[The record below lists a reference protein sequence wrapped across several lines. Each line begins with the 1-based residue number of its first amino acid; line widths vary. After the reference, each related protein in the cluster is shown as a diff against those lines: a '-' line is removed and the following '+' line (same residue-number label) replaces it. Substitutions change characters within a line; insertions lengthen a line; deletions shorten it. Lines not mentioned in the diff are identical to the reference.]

1 MKTLQA
7 SKYLLLAILLI
18 PGISNARL
26 NDDNKTAKKKEPDM
40 YIAQNNK
47 ETVRKLY
54 EELLNKRKLDALK
67 DIISDDYAGFPGKKG
82 VAGFEAP
89 ILQLIQAFPD
99 IQWKILEQIGEDDKV
114 MVKWEIEGT
123 HINQFQYVAPTG
135 KKVKGTGMGILEFRE
150 GKIVNT
156 QVLTDRLG
164 FLQELGVLPADLSTL
179 SIKKAHN
186 GQINFIDKFSVPP
199 AAKKEFYERMN
210 INRSFIK
217 KLPGFITDAA
227 YEYTDDN
234 GNLICVTVA
243 QWESKDAF
251 NKAREAVQAEYKKE
265 GFDAAAMFKRLNI
278 TADRGVYTALT
289 PQ

>member
-1 MKTLQA
+1 MKTLKA

-26 NDDNKTAKKKEPDM
+26 NDDNKTAKKKESDM
-40 YIAQNNK
+40 YTAQNNK

-54 EELLNKRKLDALK
+54 EEFLNKRKLEGLK
-67 DIISDDYAGFPGKKG
+67 DIISDDYAGFPGKQG
-82 VAGFEAP
+82 LAGFEAP
-89 ILQLIQAFPD
+89 ILPLIQAFPD
-99 IQWKILEQIGEDDKV
+99 IQWKILELIGEGDKV

-123 HINQFQYVAPTG
+123 HVNQFQHIAPSG
-135 KKVKGTGMGILEFRE
+135 KKVKGTGMGILEFRD
-150 GKIVNT
+150 GKIVNA

-164 FLQELGVLPADLSTL
+164 FLQELGVLPADITTL
-179 SIKKAHN
+179 SNKKPHN
-186 GQINFIDKFSVPP
+186 GQVNFIDKFSVPP
-199 AAKKEFYERMN
+199 AAQKEFYERMS

-243 QWESKDAF
+243 QWESRDAF
-251 NKAREAVQAEYKKE
+251 NKAREAVQAEYKRE